1 MTKLRVAFAYPV
13 TAVRQRARK
22 EQVFFRQDAV
32 EFEIPDLS
40 ASECEVAV
48 DADIDYR
55 DVRSFTTRVIGFGG
69 ECYRST
75 LLRSGREVVADI
87 EAGFSLQEAMSF
99 LDIRSP
105 WAFDDEI
112 VDDLPLT
119 IDRIVHDGR
128 DDVVAQLAG
137 VFGAMVRVDGALHK
151 RAAVPAI
158 AVSPSRGGKHDCSL
172 TVEERPLVMHWNFP
186 LDCMVEARHFL
197 QECYLA
203 KVHDP
208 FANAYASAVRLR
220 IWRPELL
227 PPTPLKAM
235 MCDVAASTFLR
246 EAGEFVARMRPEG
259 LEALANLSRLRNEAR
274 ERHSDISSALCAEID
289 AFGAQDYFF
298 KPSHDERR
306 QMDRQVRMANV
317 GLSMMPS
324 DPAPPTVED
333 DGLGQIT
340 PGL

>member
-1 MTKLRVAFAYPV
+1 MTKVRVAFAYPV

-32 EFEIPDLS
+32 EFDIPDLS
-40 ASECEVAV
+40 ASDCEVVV

-55 DVRSFTTRVIGFGG
+55 GVRAFTTRVIGFGG
-69 ECYRST
+69 DCYRPT

-99 LDIRSP
+99 LDTRSP

-112 VDDLPLT
+112 VDDLPLSV
-119 IDRIVHDGR
+119 DRIVHDGR

-151 RAAVPAI
+151 QAAVPAI
-158 AVSPSRGGKHDCSL
+158 AVSPSRGGRHDCSL
-172 TVEERPLVMHWNFP
+172 TVEERPLIMHWNFP
-186 LDCMVEARHFL
+186 LDCMAEARQFL

-203 KVHDP
+203 KANDP
-208 FANAYASAVRLR
+208 FANAYASAVQLKV
-220 IWRPELL
+220 WKPELL
-227 PPTPLKAM
+227 PGTPMKSM

-259 LEALANLSRLRNEAR
+259 LEALADLSRLRNEAR
-274 ERHSDISSALCAEID
+274 ERHSDISGALCAEID
-289 AFGAQDYFF
+289 VIAAQDYFF
-298 KPSHDERR
+298 KATQDERR
-306 QMDRQVRMANV
+306 QMDRQTRMAKV
-317 GLSMMPS
+317 GLALMPS
-324 DPAPPTVED
+324 DPAPPPVED
-333 DGLGQIT
+333 DDLGQIT
-340 PGL
+340 PGI